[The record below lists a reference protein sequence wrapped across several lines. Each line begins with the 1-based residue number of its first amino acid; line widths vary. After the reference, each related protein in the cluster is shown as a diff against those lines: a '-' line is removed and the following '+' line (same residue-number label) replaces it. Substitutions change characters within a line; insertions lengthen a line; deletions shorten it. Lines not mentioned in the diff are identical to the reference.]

1 MKTCPHCAKEL
12 QDETATCEF
21 CGEWLK
27 PNEEALTHVESPE
40 PEPTSSPANEDVGER
55 APTIDPKSAWTS
67 RWGWGWLVL
76 LAVYSSGMRQVQVD
90 SDIGYIADTAG
101 LVGVFVFYYFLRRK
115 IAKRWNFTDP
125 QWLVSF
131 AAGFVAYVSV
141 ALVAGGLIGYGN
153 ARWSWT
159 RSELEKLNK
168 VASDTQLMA
177 GQALSQVNEIEEPD
191 SKTAAED
198 ALAAVKNAQS
208 LFDKSLQAYDTLKK
222 YFEEN
227 KHRLSDEEVATYE
240 EWFGV
245 RGETFA
251 ANNAALREFYNAL
264 AAFLG
269 YKLDNYDAL
278 QSGDAEQ
285 TAEYEALR
293 SSCERAMTEY
303 NQTLARHRNFVREY
317 LVEHPKV
324 AKLVGATQ

>member
-1 MKTCPHCAKEL
+1 MKTCPHCAKET
-12 QDETATCEF
+12 QDEATTCEC

-27 PNEEALTHVESPE
+27 RNEEAPTHVESPG
-40 PEPTSSPANEDVGER
+40 PEPASSPANEDVGER
-55 APTIDPKSAWTS
+55 APTIDLEPAWTS

-76 LAVYSSGMRQVQVD
+76 LAVYASGTRQVQVD
-90 SDIGYIADTAG
+90 SNIAYLADTVG
-101 LVGVFVFYYFLRRK
+101 FVGVFAFYYFLRRK

-159 RSELEKLNK
+159 RGELEKLNN
-168 VASDTQLMA
+168 VASDTRSSA
-177 GQALSQVNEIEEPD
+177 RQALSRVNEIEEPA

-198 ALAAVKNAQS
+198 AIANVKNAQS
-208 LFDKSLQAYDTLKK
+208 LFDKSLEAYDDLKK

-227 KHRLSDEEVATYE
+227 KHRLSDEEVATYQ

-251 ANNAALREFYNAL
+251 ANNAALRQFYDAL
-264 AAFLG
+264 AAFLE
-269 YKLDNYDAL
+269 YRLDNYDAL

-303 NQTLARHRNFVREY
+303 NQTLARHRDFVREY

-324 AKLVGATQ
+324 AKLVGAFQ